1 MNDPIKL
8 LIDLHEL
15 YSEGKLQSYFN
26 KTTNKMENIPEL
38 VAIMEDVH
46 EVLPEKKKPL
56 EAAKYNRELEEEKVT
71 EAIEASKGKVVDLRS
86 VFAKKIA
93 VNGGLQ
99 GLASC
104 MVTALENKDE
114 EGLKTALEAI
124 TTLVK
129 YNDGHL
135 PEEV

>member
-1 MNDPIKL
+1 MSDPIKL
-8 LIDLHEL
+8 LIDLYEL

-38 VAIMEDVH
+38 IAIMEDVH
-46 EVLPEKKKPL
+46 EVVPVKKKPL
-56 EAAKYNRELEEEKVT
+56 EAAKHNRELAEVAVT
-71 EAIEASKGKVVDLRS
+71 EAIEASEGKVVDLRA

-93 VNGGLQ
+93 KNGGLQ
-99 GLASC
+99 GMASAL
-104 MVTALENKDE
+104 VAALENGDQE
-114 EGLKTALEAI
+114 TLQEALKSI

-129 YNDGHL
+129 YNDGEM